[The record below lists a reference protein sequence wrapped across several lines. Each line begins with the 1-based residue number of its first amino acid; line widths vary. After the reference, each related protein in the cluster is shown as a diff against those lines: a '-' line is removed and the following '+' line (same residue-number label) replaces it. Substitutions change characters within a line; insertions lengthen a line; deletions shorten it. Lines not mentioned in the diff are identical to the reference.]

1 MHISIYTY
9 MWLIYIWLLYIY
21 IVSHF
26 TQPKFPGFS
35 GDIHLGR
42 PPGSR
47 WPNSWRQRHGTAPE
61 ISGQEWANHNMV
73 CNNILDHITHILPYD
88 ITHTTIFNIWY
99 YGNIVVYIWVKQNLG
114 NIFYI
119 LFTIYHL
126 TENGHS

>member
-1 MHISIYTY
+1 MTSV
-9 MWLIYIWLLYIY
+9 YIY

-88 ITHTTIFNIWY
+88 ITHTTIFNI
-99 YGNIVVYIWVKQNLG
+99 
-114 NIFYI
+114 
-119 LFTIYHL
+119 
-126 TENGHS
+126 